1 MCPQS
6 KRYRAL
12 AEKRSEEPLSIR
24 DAVVKLKE
32 YANTKFNQTV
42 DCVICLGIDPKQAD
56 QLVRGSISLPKGI
69 GKARRVIVFCPD
81 EQVDQAKKAGAVEA
95 GADDLIKKVQ
105 DGWMDF
111 DVAIAVPQVMSKVS
125 RLGRVLGPQ
134 GKMPSPKT
142 GTVTAD
148 FVKAVGEYAAGKVEF
163 RNDAGGN
170 VHTVVGKLSF
180 SEEDLVSN
188 IEFFL
193 EHIRRLRPATA
204 KGTYLRQI
212 FLSGSMSPS
221 VAVVVAEKHE
231 HV

>member
-1 MCPQS
+1 MVRPKS
-6 KRYRAL
+6 KRYRAQL
-12 AEKRSEEPLSIR
+12 EKQPAEPVSVP
-24 DAVVKLKE
+24 DAVAKLKE
-32 YANTKFNQTV
+32 YANTKFDQTV
-42 DCVICLGIDPKQAD
+42 DCVVRLGIDPKQAD

-69 GKARRVIVFCPD
+69 GKTRRVIVFCPD
-81 EQVDQAKKAGAVEA
+81 DQADEAKKAGAVEA

-111 DVAIAVPQVMSKVS
+111 DVAIAVPQIMSKVS

-148 FVKAVGEYAAGKVEF
+148 FVKAIGEYAAGKVEF

-170 VHTVVGKLSF
+170 VHSVVGKLSF
-180 SEEDLVSN
+180 SQEDLVSN

-193 EHIRRLRPATA
+193 QHIRRLKPASA
-204 KGTYLRQI
+204 KGTYLQQI

-221 VAVVVAEKHE
+221 VAVAVS
-231 HV
+231 